1 MNRRLM
7 FMGKKPEELLKE
19 RERRIFDAIQLKVPD
34 RVPISVFGSFFSAKY
49 YGFTCRDVMY
59 DQDKAEQ
66 AALRFL
72 QEFQPDTG
80 ENPFMFTLIG
90 EQLESIGY
98 NRLAWPGHGL
108 NDMSSY
114 QYLEREMMTEAE
126 YDEYLFDPTDF
137 VIRKVW
143 PRIFDT
149 LKPFEKLPPLQTVTD
164 YMSVS
169 TFVTFAEP
177 AMKKALEAI
186 VNTGEKVQETLGA
199 AMTFNQ
205 KLVDLGFPIIMG
217 GAALVPFDYIS
228 DILRGTKGAMVDM
241 RRVPDKLLAMIEK
254 VYPMMIRMGLIAK
267 WGGKKGVFIPLHK
280 GLDGFMSTDQ
290 FKTFYWPW
298 LKKMIETFIA
308 EDLIPMVLWE
318 GHCDTRLE
326 LIGDI
331 PKGKALYMFEGTNM
345 FKAKEVLGDV
355 VCLQGNVPLSL
366 LVGGNPDDVKNYC
379 RKLIDVVGKGG
390 GFIMAPATALDDAK
404 PENVKAMFD
413 VTKEY
418 GVYR

>member
-1 MNRRLM
+1 ME
-7 FMGKKPEELLKE
+7 KTSEELFKE
-19 RERRIFDAIQLKVPD
+19 REKRVFDAIHLRVPD
-34 RVPISVFGSFFSAKY
+34 RVPVSAFGGFFSAKY

-59 DQDKAEQ
+59 DRDKAEQ

-90 EQLESIGY
+90 AQLESIGY

-108 NDMSSY
+108 DDISSY
-114 QYLEREMMTEAE
+114 QFLERETMTEGE

-143 PRIFDT
+143 PRIFDA
-149 LKPFEKLPPLQTVTD
+149 LKPFENLPSLHIVTD
-164 YMSVS
+164 YMSVG
-169 TFVTFAEP
+169 TFAAFAEP
-177 AMKKALEAI
+177 AMQKAIEAM
-186 VNTGEKVQETLGA
+186 VNTGRIVQQTMGS
-199 AMTFNQ
+199 AMTFDQ
-205 KLVDLGFPIIMG
+205 KLVELGFPIIMG
-217 GAALVPFDYIS
+217 SAALVPFDYIS

-254 VYPMMIRMGLIAK
+254 VYPMMTRMGLAAK
-267 WGGKKGVFIPLHK
+267 WVDKKGVFIPLHK

-331 PKGKALYMFEGTNM
+331 PKGKALYMFERTDM

-355 VCLQGNVPLSL
+355 VCLQGNGPLSL
-366 LVGGNPDDVKNYC
+366 LVGGIPDDVKDYC
-379 RKLIDVVGKGG
+379 RKLIDRVGKGG
-390 GFIMAPATALDDAK
+390 GFILGPSTSLDDAK

-413 VTKEY
+413 VAREH
-418 GVYR
+418 GVYG

>member
-1 MNRRLM
+1 MNRRQTPM
-7 FMGKKPEELLKE
+7 EKTPEELFKE
-19 RERRIFDAIQLKVPD
+19 RERRIDDAIQLKVPD
-34 RVPISVFGSFFSAKY
+34 RVPISAFGSFFSAKY
-49 YGFTCRDVMY
+49 YGFTCKEVMY
-59 DQDKAEQ
+59 DRDKAEQ
-66 AALRFL
+66 ATLRFL
-72 QEFQPDTG
+72 HEFQPDTG

-108 NDMSSY
+108 DDMSPY
-114 QYLEREMMTEAE
+114 QYLEREMMAAAE

-143 PRIFDT
+143 PRIFDV
-149 LKPFEKLPPLQTVTD
+149 LKPFENLPPLQTVTD

-169 TFVTFAEP
+169 TFVAFAEP
-177 AMKKALEAI
+177 AIKKALEAI
-186 VNTGEKVQETLGA
+186 VNTGRIVRETFGA
-199 AMTFNQ
+199 AMMFNQ
-205 KLVDLGFPIIMG
+205 KLVELGFPILMG
-217 GAALVPFDYIS
+217 SAALVPFDYIS

-241 RRVPDKLLAMIEK
+241 RRIPDKLLAMIEK
-254 VYPMMIRMGLIAK
+254 VYPMMMRMGLMAK
-267 WGGKKGVFIPLHK
+267 WAGKKGVFIPLHK

-308 EDLIPMVLWE
+308 EGLIPMVLWE

-331 PKGKALYMFEGTNM
+331 PKGKALYMFEGTNL
-345 FKAKEVLGDV
+345 FKAKEVLGDR

-366 LVGGNPDDVKNYC
+366 LVGGSPEDVKDYC

-390 GFIMAPATALDDAK
+390 GFIMAPSTALDDAK

-413 VTKEY
+413 ATKEY
-418 GVYR
+418 GAYN